1 MHEPITLGCLALD
14 DGDTRLLLVTAD
26 MVGMSATVCAELYAL
41 LEAEVG
47 VGFPHVLLS
56 CSLHVASNPW

>member
-41 LEAEVG
+41 LEQEVG
-47 VGFPHVLLS
+47 HCDPL
-56 CSLHVASNPW
+56 